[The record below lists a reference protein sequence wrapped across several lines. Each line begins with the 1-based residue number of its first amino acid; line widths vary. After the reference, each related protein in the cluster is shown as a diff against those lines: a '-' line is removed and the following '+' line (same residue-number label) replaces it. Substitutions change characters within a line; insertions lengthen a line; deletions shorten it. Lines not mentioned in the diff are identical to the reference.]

1 MTIVMDAEEMLLD
14 EIRGLRSDLR
24 DEVKGLRESMKDLS
38 EGLHGLNTTVFG
50 ELGIIKRMAKREEL
64 DKQILDKL
72 EYIDK
77 FITERKR
84 DEKWARLIWGGV
96 GGGTAV
102 GGGYLLSY
110 LHKCAAAIIA
120 VMPK

>member
-1 MTIVMDAEEMLLD
+1 MIVGMDTDEMLLD

-50 ELGIIKRMAKREEL
+50 ELGIIKKMAKREEL
-64 DKQILDKL
+64 DALILKKL
-72 EYIDK
+72 SDIDK

-84 DEKWARLIWGGV
+84 DEKWARLIWGGL

-102 GGGYLLSY
+102 GGGYALSY
-110 LHKCAAAIIA
+110 LYQCAKAALA
-120 VMPK
+120 LMPK